1 MSTFHH
7 SNDLGTKEVFATE
20 IGTNYASNTE
30 GRLGQI
36 RITDD
41 GRKFRWVKAADAIT
55 KGYVVCSPPT
65 DTDHLVTATTVTT
78 ASAIG
83 SYDVYS
89 TVSTTAG
96 YGPGDYLF
104 FTTGTTIYGSM
115 YEIDHVVAATQ
126 IKLTT
131 ALATATL
138 TTSEFTIWRPWVVT
152 PTGTTIT
159 EAAVPVGIAQQAVT
173 TASPY
178 FWVQTFGPGIAV
190 GDASAQAV
198 VPGEPVVA
206 SGVASGGGMICG
218 LEDGTTTTPSKRI
231 VGLGIVDPVADIPVP
246 VYITIDG

>member
-1 MSTFHH
+1 MGTKLHAA
-7 SNDLGTKEVFATE
+7 DLGTKEVFATE
-20 IGTNYASNTE
+20 IGTGYATNLE

-36 RITDD
+36 RFTDD
-41 GRKFRWVKAADAIT
+41 GRKFRWVKAAAAIT
-55 KGYVVCSPPT
+55 KGYVVNSPPT
-65 DTDHLVTATTVTT
+65 STSHLVTATTVTT
-78 ASAIG
+78 ASAAG

-89 TVSTTAG
+89 TVSTTAA

-104 FTTGTTIYGSM
+104 FTTGTTVYGAM

-126 IKLTT
+126 IKLVA
-131 ALATATL
+131 ALSTATT

-159 EAAVPVGIAQQAVT
+159 EAAVPLGIAQEAVT
-173 TASPY
+173 TALPY
-178 FWVQTFGPGIAV
+178 FWMQVWGPGIAA

-206 SGVASGGGMICG
+206 SGVAAGTGLICG

-231 VGLGIVDPVADIPVP
+231 VGLGIVDPVADITVP
-246 VYITIDG
+246 VYITIG